1 MNNPGIDTDIWE
13 GLRKKWSELEA
24 AGHAVKIDFKLIADS
39 KDENSIL
46 AIDVIQHVD
55 EEVITETVQRQAGE
69 AYETVGVAGLSMENL
84 VALYDKMLDQVY
96 FQQEDRSEL
105 NLIVTMSPSSKT
117 SGELRGYVERP
128 EGGKSSLQLDYQHY
142 YVLNALREKMK
153 EMLGEEWR
161 EIRAAFVSRRLEFYF
176 DY

>member
-1 MNNPGIDTDIWE
+1 MNNPGIDTATWE
-13 GLRKKWSELEA
+13 SLQKKWSELES
-24 AGHAVKIDFKLIADS
+24 AGHTLKIEFKLIANP
-39 KDENSIL
+39 KDETNIL
-46 AIDVIQHVD
+46 AIDVFQHVD

-69 AYETVGVAGLSMENL
+69 AYETVGVAGLSMESL

-117 SGELRGYVERP
+117 SGELRGCVERP
-128 EGGKSSLQLDYQHY
+128 EGKSGLQLDYQHY

-161 EIRAAFVSRRLEFYF
+161 EVRAAFVSRRLEFYF
-176 DY
+176 EY